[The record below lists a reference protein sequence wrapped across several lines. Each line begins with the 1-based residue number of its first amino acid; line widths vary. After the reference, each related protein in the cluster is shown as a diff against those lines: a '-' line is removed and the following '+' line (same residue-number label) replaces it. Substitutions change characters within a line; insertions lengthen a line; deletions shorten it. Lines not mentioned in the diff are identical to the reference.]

1 VTCVLVTGASGFVG
15 RAVCERAL
23 ALGVKVK
30 GAHRSSCTQSLVP
43 QGVEKIQIASVS
55 NNTDWSDA
63 LIGVDVVIH
72 LAGRVHIAKDTV
84 KDPLATYREVNTAGT
99 SWLARMAAS
108 AGVRRL
114 VYVSTIKVHGEQTV
128 TAPFTETDAPQ
139 PQDAYAI
146 SKWESE
152 QALHRIE
159 VESGLEIVIL
169 RPPLV
174 YGEGVGA
181 NFLRLLNLVSR
192 GIPLPLASVQNRRS
206 LIYVKNLA
214 DAVLTSATHPRAKG
228 RTFLVS
234 DGDDISTPELV
245 RRIAETM
252 ELPPRMFRVSTRLL
266 GVVARILGKSGE
278 ADRLLSSLIIDS
290 TKIRFEIGW
299 MPRYTMLQ
307 GLRETI
313 RWYLA
318 NEPSAPEVS
327 GPPDR
332 LVPRLDPSAKRQTR

>member
-30 GAHRSSCTQSLVP
+30 GSHRSPGTLSLVP
-43 QGVEKIQIASVS
+43 QGAEKIQIASI
-55 NNTDWSDA
+55 NDNTDWSKA

-84 KDPLATYREVNTAGT
+84 KDPLAAYREVNTAGT
-99 SWLARMAAS
+99 TWLARMAVS
-108 AGVRRL
+108 AGVKRL
-114 VYVSTIKVHGEQTV
+114 VYVSTIKVNGEQTA
-128 TAPFTETDAPQ
+128 TAPFTETDAPR

-152 QALHRIE
+152 QGLHRIGS
-159 VESGLEIVIL
+159 ESGLETVIL

-181 NFLRLLNLVSR
+181 NFLRLLNLVRR
-192 GIPLPLASVQNRRS
+192 GIPLPLASVPNCRS

-214 DAVLTSATHPRAKG
+214 DAVLASATHPRAKG

-234 DGDDISTPELV
+234 DGEDISTPELV

-252 ELPPRMFRVSTRLL
+252 EIPARMFRCSARLL
-266 GVVARILGKSGE
+266 EVVARILGKS
-278 ADRLLSSLIIDS
+278 ADAQRLLSSLIIDS
-290 TKIRFEIGW
+290 TRIRFEIGW
-299 MPRYTMLQ
+299 TPRYPMLQ
-307 GLRETI
+307 GLRETV

-318 NEPSAPEVS
+318 NESSAPEVS

-332 LVPRLDPSAKRQTR
+332 LVQRLDPSAKRQTR